1 MDSGP
6 RDLCRSDRIRHLFY
20 VHVTCTGKDRVG
32 HSPTRRKFQV
42 LLRLNRGV
50 DSPINF
56 VTAPSITSLHVAP
69 HTGAHVA
76 AWPPCHVAAP
86 LCASYA
92 GHPGSATWP
101 QCRVAPRG
109 GPARHV
115 SRRLPCQR
123 LQVKTSFCDFFN
135 KNQIKIQKFLK
146 CSEIHISQ
154 NTTPF
159 NLKFS
164 PLDHKFL
171 PF

>member
-1 MDSGP
+1 MNSGP
-6 RDLCRSDRIRHLFY
+6 RDLCHSDRIRRLLC
-20 VHVTCTGKDRVG
+20 VHVTCTSKDRVG
-32 HSPTRRKFQV
+32 LCPTQRKFQV

-50 DSPINF
+50 DSPI
-56 VTAPSITSLHVAP
+56 TSLHVAP

-76 AWPPCHVAAP
+76 VWPPCDVAAP
-86 LCASYA
+86 LCASCA

-109 GPARHV
+109 GPTHHV
-115 SRRLPCQR
+115 SRRSPRQG
-123 LQVKTSFCDFFN
+123 LQVKTPVFAIFLIKVLN

-164 PLDHKFL
+164 PLDHKF
-171 PF
+171 FSF